1 MAKLRN
7 EVSKKGVCRVQ
18 RTGTYW
24 LQRTAEG
31 KFRGC
36 GNKVTGCTKYCVVE
50 MGEELTL
57 QREVWIR
64 SARTLDIILRIV
76 NFI

>member
-1 MAKLRN
+1 M
-7 EVSKKGVCRVQ
+7 Q

-24 LQRTAEG
+24 LERTAEG
-31 KFRGC
+31 KVRGVAI
-36 GNKVTGCTKYCVVE
+36 KSLDVVE

-64 SARTLDIILRIV
+64 SVRTWDIILRIV
-76 NFI
+76 DFI